1 MSNRRPILSARCDP
15 ALVEQVRA
23 EAESRFDGNEGQV
36 LRDSVRLYLRL
47 RERLGTAFEPTIEAL
62 TRAEE
67 KETAAA

>member
-23 EAESRFDGNEGQV
+23 EAERRFDGNEGQLV
-36 LRDSVRLYLRL
+36 RDSVRLYLRL

-62 TRAEE
+62 TRDEE
-67 KETAAA
+67 RQAA